1 MIVLYC
7 FANCTAGGKVSSY
20 EWLSTASI
28 GPWNVREPCG
38 LVNSNGLILR
48 AGWLGITSQANVDE
62 RTNLFG
68 VGHLKDSIRPKGVMI
83 LISIRIDRIAGESRL
98 V

>member
-1 MIVLYC
+1 M
-7 FANCTAGGKVSSY
+7 
-20 EWLSTASI
+20 
-28 GPWNVREPCG
+28 
-38 LVNSNGLILR
+38 
-48 AGWLGITSQANVDE
+48 DE